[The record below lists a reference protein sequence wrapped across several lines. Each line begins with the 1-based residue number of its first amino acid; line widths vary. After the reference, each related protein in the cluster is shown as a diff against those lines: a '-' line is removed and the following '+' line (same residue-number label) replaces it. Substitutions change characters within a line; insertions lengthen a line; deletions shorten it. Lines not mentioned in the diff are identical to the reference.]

1 MVPLDSLDHHTSWCL
16 RTAMPSSSSARAAQL
31 LVGLC
36 TIAYARVDDDLDLEK
51 MDAALQSSE
60 ALFVKF
66 EAPWCG
72 HCKRLSPV
80 WETMLGLDLD
90 GARLGTVDCTRQDQL
105 RIRYGIRSYP
115 TLMLFAE
122 GQIKLFSGERSL
134 PELSKFARGGWRKAP
149 DHTLKPLTPSEIGR
163 SRPRP
168 PTTLTS
174 TLAKMRKPQEW
185 SPIVKLATAA
195 MLLGMIVQLV
205 VGCYYFVFDREKL
218 KKRPYKK
225 SKRKAI
231 EQTASEASGADGKAS
246 AAAGSQEA
254 TPSSSG
260 KEHAE

>member
-1 MVPLDSLDHHTSWCL
+1 MVSPLAAITNNPMRLARLLLL
-16 RTAMPSSSSARAAQL
+16 RAT
-31 LVGLC
+31 LC
-36 TIAYARVDDDLDLEK
+36 TIAHALSDDDLDLER
-51 MDAALQSSE
+51 MDEALTLTHR

-90 GARLGTVDCTRQDQL
+90 GARLGTVDCTRQDEL

-149 DHTLKPLTPSEIGR
+149 DHTLKPLTPSELGR

-174 TLAKMRKPQEW
+174 TLEKMQQPQEW
-185 SPIVKLATAA
+185 SPIVKLATVA
-195 MLLGMIVQLV
+195 MLLGICVQLV
-205 VGCYYFVFDREKL
+205 VGGYYFVFDRDKL

-225 SKRKAI
+225 SKRKAT
-231 EQTASEASGADGKAS
+231 EQAASESSGADGEAS
-246 AAAGSQEA
+246 AAAGSQES
-254 TPSSSG
+254 TPSG